1 MNAGFLA
8 DLTFDLD
15 GRRSN
20 RTGRGFKRFSMAMRR
35 RFDFLATFLATSA
48 LAPKPQAM
56 GALNRQAAAAAGDL
70 GARIASSVWFSR
82 CRWR

>member
-35 RFDFLATFLATSA
+35 QFDFLATSA
-48 LAPKPQAM
+48 LAPRPQAM